1 MYVACPSC
9 KALYK
14 IELAHLRAAGGQL
27 NCGACQTAF
36 NASAAV
42 FEDPKQ
48 ALAYEYP
55 VPAEEAQ
62 AIDDLVDRAL
72 DQVPGPA
79 ETTREETAGT
89 GDIDLIEHAPASE
102 SVEAARVFRPSR
114 ADVDLHAWPLA
125 AEFPVRYQAAIL
137 SDDDEMPEAYLLQDE
152 VVGVG
157 NTSWGAIAA
166 AVSLTLLIV
175 AQYVWGDRY
184 YLAQSER
191 WRPALEV
198 FCKPLS
204 CELPLRRDPGQL
216 EIVEREIVR
225 HPHVADALLVNATF
239 VNNADFAQ
247 AYPLLQISF
256 SDVSGA
262 AVAVRRFQPA
272 EYLAVI
278 RDTGTGMVP
287 GGQIHALLEI
297 IDPGERAVSFQFDFF

>member
-1 MYVACPSC
+1 MYVACPAC

-27 NCGACQTAF
+27 HCGACQAGF

-42 FEDPKQ
+42 FEDPHQ

-55 VPAEEAQ
+55 VQAEEAR

-72 DQVPGPA
+72 GQVSGQVDA
-79 ETTREETAGT
+79 TRDDTAGA
-89 GDIDLIEHAPASE
+89 GDNDLIEDVFASE
-102 SVEAARVFRPSR
+102 PVDVHHVSGPSR
-114 ADVDLHAWPLA
+114 ADVDFHAWPVA
-125 AEFPVRYQAAIL
+125 TEFPMRHPQAPVAD
-137 SDDDEMPEAYLLQDE
+137 SDEFPEAYLLQDE
-152 VVGVG
+152 AVGTG
-157 NTSWGAIAA
+157 STSWGAIAA
-166 AVSLTLLIV
+166 ALTLTFLIV
-175 AQYVWGDRY
+175 AQYVWDDRH
-184 YLAQSER
+184 YLAQFER
-191 WRPALEV
+191 WRPALEIL
-198 FCKPLS
+198 CKPLS
-204 CELPLRRDPGQL
+204 CDLPLRRDLGQV

-278 RDTGTGMVP
+278 RDTSAGMVP
-287 GGQIHALLEI
+287 GGQIHALLEV